1 MESIHFYVW
10 QGNTSISLLPE
21 QQLHVCDE
29 ISTGTCIE
37 NVNCQL
43 FSLYS
48 VVILLDLMDFFSILD
63 AGVTKRL
70 TGAKLR
76 GVLGV
81 FRNCQRDLLY
91 GIWAWESWA
100 ESCPRSRTPGQH
112 SVLTADIFTRA
123 VVVVGYTKRCHVSYV
138 NKIQILIIAC

>member
-1 MESIHFYVW
+1 MYCIEVVYGEYSFLCLTGKYKYF
-10 QGNTSISLLPE
+10 SLIPE

-91 GIWAWESWA
+91 GIWAWES
-100 ESCPRSRTPGQH
+100 
-112 SVLTADIFTRA
+112 
-123 VVVVGYTKRCHVSYV
+123 
-138 NKIQILIIAC
+138 